1 MTVRC
6 QQPNEMNTRTVKR
19 VVWKSHF
26 LLYFHS
32 AHFLLYYRMTLTQDG
47 CLWSPIMKKKKNNF
61 ADFFK
66 VTLIMHI
73 EVYRPETWRCLPPRV
88 CVKMS
93 ERGRRARKCIFPNVC
108 VCLKRHT
115 HTRALRR
122 VSVCVCVTDSEV
134 IPIKSKGGHFERE
147 RKSN

>member
-1 MTVRC
+1 
-6 QQPNEMNTRTVKR
+6 
-19 VVWKSHF
+19 
-26 LLYFHS
+26 
-32 AHFLLYYRMTLTQDG
+32 
-47 CLWSPIMKKKKNNF
+47 
-61 ADFFK
+61 
-66 VTLIMHI
+66 MHI

-88 CVKMS
+88 CENVRTRKKS
-93 ERGRRARKCIFPNVC
+93 EKVYFPNVC